1 MNLFSRLKE
10 GLSKTRSQIESI
22 VEHDKV
28 LTEDFFESVEDALIS
43 SDVGADLSVDVV
55 ERLRNEVELDSVTS
69 TREAYGMLKRILKH
83 DLLIVSD
90 PDDFPPKPWT
100 IMMIGVNGVGK
111 TTTLGKIGREYKQLG
126 RSVIMAAA
134 DTFRAGA
141 TEQLKVW
148 SDRTDCD
155 FVSQHE
161 GADAASVVFDA
172 MEAAKGRGHD
182 VMLIDTAGRLHNKK
196 NLMTELDKIIRV
208 LKKANPWTPNEVLL
222 VVDATTGQNAINQ
235 AAAFNDII
243 KITGFI
249 VTKLDGTS
257 KGGVAIALTKK
268 FGIPVRKIGVGEG
281 VEDLQDFDPEQ
292 YVEAMFGD
300 FDPLA

>member
-10 GLSKTRSQIESI
+10 GLAKTRNQIAEI
-22 VEHDKV
+22 VEHDKE
-28 LTEDFFESVEDALIS
+28 LTEDFFESVEDALIG
-43 SDVGADLSVDVV
+43 SDVGADLSVDIV
-55 ERLRNEVELDSVTS
+55 ERLRNEVELDEVTS
-69 TREAYGMLKRILKH
+69 TREAYRMLKRILKH
-83 DLLIVSD
+83 DLLVVSD

-100 IMMIGVNGVGK
+100 ILVIGVNGVGK
-111 TTTLGKIGREYKQLG
+111 TTTIGKISREYRELG
-126 RSVIMAAA
+126 RSVVLAAA

-141 TEQLKVW
+141 TEQLNVW
-148 SDRTDCD
+148 AQRTGCD
-155 FVSQHE
+155 FVAQHE
-161 GADAASVVFDA
+161 GADAASVVFDG
-172 MEAAKGRGHD
+172 MEAAKSRGHD
-182 VMLIDTAGRLHNKK
+182 VMMIDTAGRLHNKK
-196 NLMTELDKIIRV
+196 NLMIELDKIVRV

-222 VVDATTGQNAINQ
+222 VVDATTGQNAIKQ

-243 KITGFI
+243 NITGFV
-249 VTKLDGTS
+249 VTKLDGTA